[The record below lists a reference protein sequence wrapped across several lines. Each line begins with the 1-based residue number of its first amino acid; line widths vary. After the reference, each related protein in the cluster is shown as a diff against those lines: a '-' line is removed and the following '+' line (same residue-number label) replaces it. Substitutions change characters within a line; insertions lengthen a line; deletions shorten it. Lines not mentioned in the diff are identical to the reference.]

1 MGQTLA
7 LSRNFDQGFVSDTSR
22 DELGPAQAY
31 RMKDWIP
38 QLDAP
43 LRKRGGWSYGSPDL
57 SGLGGTAASVATL
70 GYLPFPDDGHVIAVS
85 NGGSVYQ
92 LKRFDGS
99 GGALVT
105 DTGDTSIIPSW
116 PIFYH
121 VTGTKKYGIILGGLS
136 QAGKVPKRYYDTTGA
151 GAYQSQALGGTPP
164 LARFGFS
171 WGDYLVLGNWYD
183 PSAPTPLIT
192 NSLGF
197 RGVGNP
203 DSWTLSGASASTF
216 GFPEEIVAG
225 VPLLNTQLIF
235 GYTTVYSLTGDTPP
249 PGGNLVRKPLFQA
262 NGTFDGRSVAAWRSY
277 AIWANASGV
286 FSSDGATFTDLT
298 KGGGISNYYRSLVS
312 GFAFSQGWSAVA
324 QILYD
329 RYVLT
334 IRNASGALVTTLV
347 CDLDRKVWTEWTN
360 IPAANFAHR
369 PSGPG
374 TSLFGGGEELFA
386 AHMGLPRI
394 ITLSGLF
401 SPASANA
408 ADADGNP
415 VLPSLETPFYNMG
428 NTGLKRIRNLYVSYD
443 IRTAGAS
450 PLLRAS
456 ALVTPESG
464 ASYSTLTPDLIT
476 TTKQRRAPVGVRKVA
491 LGVGLKITQVGASAD
506 TRIYGIEAEGHAQ
519 ERSR

>member
-1 MGQTLA
+1 MGATLP
-7 LSRNFDQGFVSDTSR
+7 LSRNFDQGFVSDVSR

-31 RMKDWIP
+31 RMKDWVP

-57 SGLGGTAASVATL
+57 SSLGGTVANVASL
-70 GYLPFPDDGHVIAVS
+70 GYLPFAGDGHVVAVS
-85 NGGSVYQ
+85 NAGSVYQ
-92 LKRFDGS
+92 QKRFDGA

-105 DTGDTSIIPSW
+105 DTGDTSIVPSW
-116 PIFYH
+116 PIFWH
-121 VTGTKKYGIILGGLS
+121 KTGTKSYGIILGGLS

-151 GAYQSQALGGTPP
+151 GAYQSQPLGGTPP

-171 WGDYLVLGNWYD
+171 WGDYLALGNYYD
-183 PSAPTPLIT
+183 PSAPTTLLNNT
-192 NSLGF
+192 LAFSA
-197 RGVGNP
+197 VGNP

-216 GFPEEIVAG
+216 AFPEEIVAA
-225 VPLLNTQLIF
+225 VPLLNTILVF

-249 PGGNLVRKPLFQA
+249 PGGNLARKNLFQA
-262 NGTFDGRSVAAWRSY
+262 NGTFDGRSVAAWREY

-298 KGGGISNYYRSLVS
+298 KAGGISNYYRALVS
-312 GFAFSQGWSAVA
+312 SFAFSQGWSAVA
-324 QILYD
+324 SILYD

-334 IRNASGALVTTLV
+334 IRNAAGALVTTLV
-347 CDLDRKVWTEWTN
+347 CDLDRKVWSEWTN
-360 IPAANFAHR
+360 IPAANFTHR

-386 AHMGLPRI
+386 AHVSLPRVV
-394 ITLSGLF
+394 TLSGLF
-401 SPASANA
+401 SPATANA
-408 ADADGNP
+408 ADADGSA

-428 NTGLKRIRNLYVSYD
+428 NSGEKRIRNLYASYD
-443 IRTAGAS
+443 IRSAGAS
-450 PLLRAS
+450 PSLRVS
-456 ALVTPESG
+456 AVTTPESG
-464 ASYSTLTPDLIT
+464 AAYTTLAPDLIT
-476 TTKQRRAPVGVRKVA
+476 TTKQRRAPVRIAKVA

-506 TRIYGIEAEGHAQ
+506 TRLYGIEAEGHPQ